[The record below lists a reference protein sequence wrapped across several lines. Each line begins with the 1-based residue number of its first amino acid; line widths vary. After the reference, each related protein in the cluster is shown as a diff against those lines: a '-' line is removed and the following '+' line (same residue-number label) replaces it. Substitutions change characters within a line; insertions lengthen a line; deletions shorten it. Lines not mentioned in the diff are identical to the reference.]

1 VEPKSP
7 RRRAVIKS
15 HRAYSSGMM
24 HDILPAALVAID
36 SLTPDPANVRLH
48 PDHNLD
54 AIKASL
60 KRFGQQKPIVADAA
74 GIIRAGNGTWAA
86 AKALGWERIWAVTTT
101 LSGGDAA
108 AFAIADNRTAE
119 LAQWDTP
126 ALASQLAAL
135 DAHLQLAAGFTPEE
149 MAALTADIADA
160 AVEDAPD
167 LALRQVFEIA
177 VQCEDEDDQREV
189 YERLTGEGRQCR
201 VMTI

>member
-1 VEPKSP
+1 
-7 RRRAVIKS
+7 
-15 HRAYSSGMM
+15 MTNN
-24 HDILPAALVAID
+24 ILPAALVPID
-36 SLTPDPANVRLH
+36 SLTPDPANVRRH
-48 PDHNLD
+48 PVNNLA

-60 KRFGQQKPIVADAA
+60 QRFGQQKPIVVDAA

-86 AKALGWERIWAVTTT
+86 ARALGWERIWAITTT

-135 DAHLQLAAGFTPEE
+135 DAHLQLAAGFTPDE
-149 MAALTADIADA
+149 MAALTNNIADA
-160 AVEDAPD
+160 SVNNTPD
-167 LALRQVFEIA
+167 LALRQIFEIA

-189 YERLTGEGRQCR
+189 YERLTGEGRKCR